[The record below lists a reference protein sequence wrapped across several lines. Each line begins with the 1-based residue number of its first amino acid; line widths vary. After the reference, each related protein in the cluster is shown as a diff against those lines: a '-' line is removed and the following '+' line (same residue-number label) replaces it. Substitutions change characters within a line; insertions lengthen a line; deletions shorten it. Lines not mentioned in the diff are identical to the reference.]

1 MRELQEVESLET
13 QKLEQGHM
21 SDDENMQ
28 DVWNGR
34 EGWELPNWVEDK
46 NGAWSWGLFEGI
58 SKMQTLDMV
67 AI

>member
-34 EGWELPNWVEDK
+34 EGWEL
-46 NGAWSWGLFEGI
+46 G
-58 SKMQTLDMV
+58 
-67 AI
+67 